1 MDISAKDVM
10 ELRKVTGAG
19 MMDCKK
25 ALKETNGDKEAAVKF
40 LREKGISKAAQ
51 KAERETREGLV
62 YSYIHANGKL
72 GVLLE
77 MNCETDFVA
86 RNENFVQLCK
96 DIAMHIAATDPM
108 AIDETGLD
116 QEKIAQEAEIYRNK
130 AVNEGKP
137 ENIVDRIV
145 NGQIEKYKKT
155 NCLLSQEFIKD
166 PDKTIQDIITE
177 AIMVLGENIQI
188 GRYARFS
195 LGA

>member
-1 MDISAKDVM
+1 
-10 ELRKVTGAG
+10 
-19 MMDCKK
+19 
-25 ALKETNGDKEAAVKF
+25 
-40 LREKGISKAAQ
+40 
-51 KAERETREGLV
+51 
-62 YSYIHANGKL
+62 
-72 GVLLE
+72 
-77 MNCETDFVA
+77 
-86 RNENFVQLCK
+86 
-96 DIAMHIAATDPM
+96 MHIAATDPM